1 MGSSSI
7 HPATPAA
14 WFRYLDMSSSAAFPP
29 DTVAAALWIWICAPG
44 KNLSQCYSI
53 HDTVYI
59 YIYIYTYALNCQ
71 IGSANVPQFMLYVCI
86 WYLCIYIYTY
96 HIYIYIIIYHYMLS
110 HIYILYIIYYI
121 YHYIYRSLYII
132 IDFDMISY
140 DIFKLQHSENDPSL
154 SLENFRSPEFR
165 VDLTNSPRY
174 KPRYENLP
182 SSTRKGPMTPQSL
195 SKPGRFTIFV
205 SETGVS
211 IHKKK
216 FRKGW
221 NNWFLCI

>member
-1 MGSSSI
+1 MFLNS
-7 HPATPAA
+7 
-14 WFRYLDMSSSAAFPP
+14 
-29 DTVAAALWIWICAPG
+29 
-44 KNLSQCYSI
+44 CYMYVYDI
-53 HDTVYI
+53 YVYI
-59 YIYIYTYALNCQ
+59 YIHI
-71 IGSANVPQFMLYVCI
+71 
-86 WYLCIYIYTY
+86 
-96 HIYIYIIIYHYMLS
+96 IYIYISLYIIICYHIY
-110 HIYILYIIYYI
+110 IYILYIIYYI
-121 YHYIYRSLYII
+121 YIIIYIYRSLYII

-182 SSTRKGPMTPQSL
+182 SSTRKGPMTPPSL

-216 FRKGW
+216 FRKG
-221 NNWFLCI
+221 

>member
-1 MGSSSI
+1 
-7 HPATPAA
+7 
-14 WFRYLDMSSSAAFPP
+14 
-29 DTVAAALWIWICAPG
+29 
-44 KNLSQCYSI
+44 
-53 HDTVYI
+53 
-59 YIYIYTYALNCQ
+59 
-71 IGSANVPQFMLYVCI
+71 
-86 WYLCIYIYTY
+86 
-96 HIYIYIIIYHYMLS
+96 
-110 HIYILYIIYYI
+110 
-121 YHYIYRSLYII
+121 
-132 IDFDMISY
+132 MISY

-216 FRKGW
+216 FRKG
-221 NNWFLCI
+221 